1 MPSALD
7 VFIRFFLLGLASFGG
22 PAAHIGYFRR
32 AFVEREGW
40 LDDEHFARLIALTQ
54 FLPGPGSSQLG
65 FAIGLNRAG
74 IPGAIAAFLGFT
86 IPSFVLMLALA
97 MSSSAIGDSDWAG
110 GIVHGLKLLAVV
122 VVADACLGMYQS
134 FCKDTRAAAIAF
146 GAAIALVTIGGIGL
160 QLLALAMAAVVG
172 AFMLPRSASVG
183 GDSELR
189 QPSWVPLGLFA
200 ALLAMVAFTSGGGL
214 AEVAGDFYLAGS
226 IVFGG
231 GHVVLPVLE
240 DLVAADMTRDTFL
253 TGYAAAQAV
262 PGPMFTLA
270 TFLGAALASDS
281 PIAGAAVA
289 TVAIFLPGFLLVL
302 AFHDSWHRL
311 AERPRVA
318 GAAAGVNAAV
328 VGLLLAALYD
338 PVIVSGITSDVD
350 VGLAI
355 AGFFALR
362 ILRLN
367 IALLVVAFA
376 LAGLGLSFVPV

>member
-1 MPSALD
+1 
-7 VFIRFFLLGLASFGG
+7 
-22 PAAHIGYFRR
+22 
-32 AFVEREGW
+32 
-40 LDDEHFARLIALTQ
+40 
-54 FLPGPGSSQLG
+54 
-65 FAIGLNRAG
+65 
-74 IPGAIAAFLGFT
+74 
-86 IPSFVLMLALA
+86 MLVLA
-97 MSSSAIGDSDWAG
+97 MSSRAIGDSGWAG

-134 FCKDTRAAAIAF
+134 FCNNTRAAAIAF
-146 GAAIALVTIGGIGL
+146 VAAIALVTIGGIGL
-160 QLLALAMAAVVG
+160 QLVTLAVAAVAG
-172 AFMLPRSASVG
+172 ALLLPKPAS
-183 GDSELR
+183 DRQAEALQ

-200 ALLAMVAFTSGGGL
+200 ALLAMVALTGGGGL
-214 AEVAGDFYLAGS
+214 AEIAGDFYLTGS

-240 DLVAADMTRDTFL
+240 DLVADDMTRDTFL
-253 TGYAAAQAV
+253 TGYAAAQAL

-270 TFLGAALASDS
+270 SFLGAALTGDS
-281 PIAGAAVA
+281 PIGGAAVA
-289 TVAIFLPGFLLVL
+289 TAAIFLPGFLLVL

-311 AERPRVA
+311 APVPRVA

-362 ILRLN
+362 ILGLKV
-367 IALLVVAFA
+367 ALLVVGFA
-376 LAGLGLSFVPV
+376 LAGLGLLWIGFDREKRGLHDWIAGTYVIRTRTRASARRAAVGDSSTAPA